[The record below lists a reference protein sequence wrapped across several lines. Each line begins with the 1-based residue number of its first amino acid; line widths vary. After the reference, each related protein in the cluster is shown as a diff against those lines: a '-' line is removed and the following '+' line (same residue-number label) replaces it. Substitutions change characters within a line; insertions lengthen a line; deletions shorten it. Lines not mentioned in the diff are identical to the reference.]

1 MYARAMLNSQWLKTF
16 VKLTETGHFTQTANQ
31 LGMTQPGVSQH
42 LKKLEQQIGAPLI
55 TKIGKGFELTREG
68 ELLLGFA
75 LKAERQEADLREA
88 IQQDDPNIGEVRIAC
103 SGSMALYLYPKLLKQ
118 QSVHPGL
125 LLKVEVAPNHR
136 SLQLLQNNEVDLC
149 IVTQRT
155 VQSSL
160 VQHHIGDEP
169 LCLVVPAGFD
179 GSPSVFADL
188 ESLGFIDHPD
198 GQHYAERLLTPNFPE
213 ISAVSAGLRTT
224 GYINQLS
231 QILVPVTQ
239 GLGYTVLPETA
250 VRSFEAQ
257 ANIRIVELKEPVSD
271 PLYLT
276 AKKHRTLAARY
287 DWFSKKIAELCG
299 QMSSS

>member
-1 MYARAMLNSQWLKTF
+1 MLNSQWLKTF

-68 ELLLGFA
+68 ELLLSFA
-75 LKAERQEADLREA
+75 LTAEKQEADLRAA
-88 IQQDDPNIGEVRIAC
+88 IQQDDPNTGEIRITC
-103 SGSMALYLYPKLLKQ
+103 SGSMALYLYPRLLKRQ
-118 QSVHPGL
+118 NLHSGL
-125 LLKVEVAPNHR
+125 LLKVEVAPNQR
-136 SLQLLQNNEVDLC
+136 SLQLLQSNEVDLC
-149 IVTQRT
+149 IVTQQT
-155 VQSSL
+155 AQPAL
-160 VQHHIGDEP
+160 EQQHIGNEP
-169 LCLVVPAGFD
+169 LCLVVPVDFKGK
-179 GSPSVFADL
+179 PSAFADL
-188 ESLGFIDHPD
+188 EALGFIDHPD

-213 ISAVSAGLRTT
+213 MNALAANLRIT

-231 QILVPVTQ
+231 QILVPVAQ

-257 ANIRIVELKEPVSD
+257 EKIRILELQEPVSD

-276 AKKHRTLAARY
+276 VKKHRTLPARY
-287 DWFSKKIAELCG
+287 DWFRQEIAELCG
-299 QMSSS
+299 T

>member
-1 MYARAMLNSQWLKTF
+1 MYAEAMLNSLWLKTF

-75 LKAERQEADLREA
+75 LKAEKQETDLRAA
-88 IQQDDPNIGEVRIAC
+88 IQQDDPNTGEIRIAC

-118 QSVHPGL
+118 QSAHPGL

-136 SLQLLQNNEVDLC
+136 SLQLLQSNEVDLC
-149 IVTQRT
+149 IVTQQA

-160 VQHHIGDEP
+160 AQHHIGNEP
-169 LCLVVPAGFD
+169 LCLVIPADFEEK
-179 GSPSVFADL
+179 PSTFADL
-188 ESLGFIDHPD
+188 EALGFIDHPD

-213 ISAVSAGLRTT
+213 INVVSADLRTT

-231 QILVPVTQ
+231 QILVPVAQ

-257 ANIRIVELKEPVSD
+257 EKIRILELKEPVSD

-276 AKKHRTLAARY
+276 VKKHRTLAARY
-287 DWFSKKIAELCG
+287 DWFSSQIAELCG